1 MLSKN
6 SYEKAFSIN
15 VRKLRK
21 KLNMTQKSLADAIGY
36 SEKTV
41 SKWET
46 EGSVPPIEVLFKMAS
61 IFRVNITDL
70 FRCDE
75 SVYYLGIDGGGTKT
89 EFALSDS
96 DGKIVSRLFM
106 DGCNPN
112 TVGIEQTKCIIE
124 QGVTQVSKD
133 IPLSSVVAY
142 AGIAGCAS
150 ESYASEVKGVL
161 EKLSLAAYDVGSDNN
176 NLVAA
181 GLGEGEGITMILGTG
196 ICSYVVKKEETRR
209 IAGWGYLFDNG
220 GSAFHIGRDAI
231 NAYFSA
237 YDGTGEE
244 TTLVQR
250 IKQTFSDSNAEF
262 LKYLYSGGNKLVSSY
277 AMCVFDEAEKGD
289 KVSIT
294 ILKKHI
300 TEIAKLIRASLSHFS
315 DYKES
320 IPIILGGGLT
330 NQALLLPYLLD
341 ELGDDTKRCKI
352 QILDIPPVNGA
363 LELAKSLWRKR
374 NNNERA

>member
-1 MLSKN
+1 MSNKCN
-6 SYEKAFSIN
+6 YEKAFSLN
-15 VRKLRK
+15 VRRLRK
-21 KLNMTQKSLADAIGY
+21 KLGMTQRALANAIGY

-46 EGSVPPIEVLFKMAS
+46 EGSIPSIDALFRIAN
-61 IFRVNITDL
+61 IFRVGLEEL

-89 EFALSDS
+89 ELALSDPE
-96 DGKIVSRLFM
+96 GKIVSRLFM

-112 TVGIEQTKCIIE
+112 TVGIERTKRIIE
-124 QGVTQVSKD
+124 EGIIQVCKD
-133 IPLSSVVAY
+133 IPLSSVVVY

-150 ESYASEVKGVL
+150 EIYADEIKTML
-161 EKLSLAAYDVGSDNN
+161 EKMSFAAFDVGSDNN
-176 NLVAA
+176 NIVAA
-181 GLGEGEGITMILGTG
+181 GLGDNEGITMILGTG
-196 ICSYVVKKEETRR
+196 ICSYVVKKEETKR

-250 IKQTFSDSNAEF
+250 IKQTFGYSNEEL

-277 AMCVFDEAEKGD
+277 AMCVFEEAEKGD
-289 KVSIT
+289 KVSIA
-294 ILKKHI
+294 ILRKNI
-300 TEIAKLIRASLSHFS
+300 AEIARLIRASLSHFS
-315 DYKES
+315 DYDKK
-320 IPIILGGGLT
+320 IPVILGGGLT
-330 NQALLLPYLLD
+330 NQTLLMPYLL
-341 ELGDDTKRCKI
+341 EALSDDAEKCNI
-352 QILDIPPVNGA
+352 QILSVPPVEGA
-363 LELAKSLWRKR
+363 LELARTLWRK
-374 NNNERA
+374 NSDE

>member
-124 QGVTQVSKD
+124 QGVIQVSKD

-196 ICSYVVKKEETRR
+196 ICSYVVKKEETKR

-300 TEIAKLIRASLSHFS
+300 AEIAKLIRASLSHFS

-320 IPIILGGGLT
+320 IQVILGGGLT

-352 QILDIPPVNGA
+352 QILDVPPVNGA

-374 NNNERA
+374 NNNE

>member
-1 MLSKN
+1 MPNKN
-6 SYEKAFSIN
+6 NYEKSFSVN
-15 VRKLRK
+15 VRRLRK
-21 KLNMTQKSLADAIGY
+21 KLNITQKSLADAIGY

-46 EGSVPPIEVLFKMAS
+46 EGSIPSIDALFRIAN
-61 IFRVNITDL
+61 IFRVGLEEL

-96 DGKIVSRLFM
+96 NGKIVCRLFM

-112 TVGIEQTKCIIE
+112 TVGIERTKRIIE
-124 QGVTQVSKD
+124 DGIIQACKD
-133 IPLSSVVAY
+133 VPLSSVVVY

-150 ESYASEVKGVL
+150 EIYADEIKTML
-161 EKLSLAAYDVGSDNN
+161 EKMSFAAFDVGSDNN
-176 NLVAA
+176 NIVAA
-181 GLGEGEGITMILGTG
+181 GLGNNEGITMILGTG
-196 ICSYVVKKEETRR
+196 ICSYVVKKEETKR

-250 IKQTFSDSNAEF
+250 IKQTFGYSNEEF

-277 AMCVFDEAEKGD
+277 AMYVFEEAEKGD
-289 KVSIT
+289 KVSVS

-300 TEIAKLIRASLSHFS
+300 AEIARLIRASLSHFS
-315 DYKES
+315 DYDKK
-320 IPIILGGGLT
+320 IPVILGGGLT

-341 ELGDDTKRCKI
+341 ELGDDIKSCSI
-352 QILDIPPVNGA
+352 QVLDVPPVNGA
-363 LELAKSLWRKR
+363 LELAKALWRKR
-374 NNNERA
+374 NNE

>member
-1 MLSKN
+1 MLSEN

-124 QGVTQVSKD
+124 QGVIQVSKD

-161 EKLSLAAYDVGSDNN
+161 EKLSLAACDVGSDNN

-181 GLGEGEGITMILGTG
+181 GLGESEGITMILGTG
-196 ICSYVVKKEETRR
+196 ICSYVVKKEETKR

-300 TEIAKLIRASLSHFS
+300 AEIAKLIRASLSHFS

-320 IPIILGGGLT
+320 IQVILGGGLT

-352 QILDIPPVNGA
+352 QILDVPPVNGA

-374 NNNERA
+374 NNNE

>member
-1 MLSKN
+1 MPNKN
-6 SYEKAFSIN
+6 NYEKSFSVN
-15 VRKLRK
+15 VRRLRK
-21 KLNMTQKSLADAIGY
+21 KLNITQKALADAIGY

-46 EGSVPPIEVLFKMAS
+46 EGSIPSIDALFRIAN
-61 IFRVNITDL
+61 IFRVGIEEL

-89 EFALSDS
+89 ELALSDPE
-96 DGKIVSRLFM
+96 GKIVSRLFM

-112 TVGIEQTKCIIE
+112 TVGIDRTKRIIE
-124 QGVTQVSKD
+124 DGIIQACKEV
-133 IPLSSVVAY
+133 PLSSVVVY

-150 ESYASEVKGVL
+150 EIYADEIKSML
-161 EKLSLAAYDVGSDNN
+161 EKMSLAAFDVGSDNN
-176 NLVAA
+176 NIVAA
-181 GLGEGEGITMILGTG
+181 GLGNNEGITMILGTG
-196 ICSYVVKKEETRR
+196 ICSYVVKKEETKR

-250 IKQTFSDSNAEF
+250 IKQTFGYSNEEL

-277 AMCVFDEAEKGD
+277 AMYVFEEAEKGD
-289 KVSIT
+289 KVSVS

-300 TEIAKLIRASLSHFS
+300 AEIARLIRASLSHFS
-315 DYKES
+315 DYDKK
-320 IPIILGGGLT
+320 IPVILGGGLT

-341 ELGDDTKRCKI
+341 ELGDDIKSCSI
-352 QILDIPPVNGA
+352 QVLDVPPVNGA
-363 LELAKSLWRKR
+363 LELAKALWRKR
-374 NNNERA
+374 NNE

>member
-1 MLSKN
+1 MPNKN
-6 SYEKAFSIN
+6 DYEKAFSIN
-15 VRKLRK
+15 VRRLRK
-21 KLNMTQKSLADAIGY
+21 KHNLTQKSLADAIGY

-46 EGSVPPIEVLFKMAS
+46 EGSVPSIEALFRIAN
-61 IFRVNITDL
+61 IFRVSIVEL

-75 SVYYLGIDGGGTKT
+75 AIYYLGIDGGGTKT
-89 EFALSDS
+89 EFALSDPN
-96 DGKIVSRLFM
+96 GKIVCRLFM

-112 TVGIEQTKCIIE
+112 TVGIENAKCIIE
-124 QGVTQVSKD
+124 DGVIQVCKD
-133 IPLSSVVAY
+133 VPLSSVVVY

-150 ESYASEVKGVL
+150 ESYADEIKIML
-161 EKLSLAAYDVGSDNN
+161 EKMSFAACDVGSDNN
-176 NLVAA
+176 NIVAA
-181 GLGEGEGITMILGTG
+181 GLGDNEGITMILGTG
-196 ICSYVVKKEETRR
+196 ICSYVVKKEETKR

-237 YDGTGEE
+237 YDGSGEE

-250 IKQTFSDSNAEF
+250 IKETFSYSNSEF

-277 AMCVFDEAEKGD
+277 AMYVFEEAEKGD
-289 KVSIT
+289 RVSIA

-300 TEIAKLIRASLSHFS
+300 AEIAKLIRASLSHFS

-320 IPIILGGGLT
+320 VPIILGGGLT

-341 ELGDDTKRCKI
+341 ELGDDTKRCKT
-352 QILDIPPVNGA
+352 QVLNVPPVNGA
-363 LELAKSLWRKR
+363 VELAKALWRKR
-374 NNNERA
+374 SQNE

>member
-21 KLNMTQKSLADAIGY
+21 KLNMTQKSLADTIGY

-61 IFRVNITDL
+61 IFRVNITEL
-70 FRCDE
+70 FKCDE

-181 GLGEGEGITMILGTG
+181 GLGENEGITMILGTG
-196 ICSYVVKKEETRR
+196 ICSYVVKKEETKR

-300 TEIAKLIRASLSHFS
+300 AEIAKLIRASLSYFS

-320 IPIILGGGLT
+320 IQVILGGGLT

-352 QILDIPPVNGA
+352 QILDVPPVNGA

-374 NNNERA
+374 NNNE

>member
-1 MLSKN
+1 MPNKN
-6 SYEKAFSIN
+6 NYEKSFSVN
-15 VRKLRK
+15 VRRLRK
-21 KLNMTQKSLADAIGY
+21 KLNITQKSLADAIGY

-46 EGSVPPIEVLFKMAS
+46 EGSIPSIDALFRIAN
-61 IFRVNITDL
+61 IFRVGLEEL

-89 EFALSDS
+89 EFALSDPN
-96 DGKIVSRLFM
+96 GKIVCRLFM

-112 TVGIEQTKCIIE
+112 TVGIERTKRIIE
-124 QGVTQVSKD
+124 DGIIQACKD
-133 IPLSSVVAY
+133 VPLSSVVVY

-150 ESYASEVKGVL
+150 EIYADEIKTML
-161 EKLSLAAYDVGSDNN
+161 EKMSFAAFDVGSDNN
-176 NLVAA
+176 NIVAA
-181 GLGEGEGITMILGTG
+181 GLGNNEGITMILGTG
-196 ICSYVVKKEETRR
+196 ICSYVVKKEETKR

-250 IKQTFSDSNAEF
+250 IKQTFGYSNEEL

-277 AMCVFDEAEKGD
+277 AMYVFEEAEKGD
-289 KVSIT
+289 KVSVS

-300 TEIAKLIRASLSHFS
+300 AEIARLIRASLSHFS
-315 DYKES
+315 DYDKK
-320 IPIILGGGLT
+320 IPVILGGGLT

-341 ELGDDTKRCKI
+341 ELGDDIKSCSI
-352 QILDIPPVNGA
+352 QVLDVPPVNGA
-363 LELAKSLWRKR
+363 LELAKALWRKR
-374 NNNERA
+374 NNE

>member
-1 MLSKN
+1 MSDKN

-15 VRKLRK
+15 VRRLRK
-21 KLNMTQKSLADAIGY
+21 KHNLTQKSLADDIGY

-46 EGSVPPIEVLFKMAS
+46 EGSVPSIEALFRIAN
-61 IFRVNITDL
+61 IFRVSIVEL

-75 SVYYLGIDGGGTKT
+75 AIYYLGIDGGGTKT
-89 EFALSDS
+89 EFDLSDPE
-96 DGKIVSRLFM
+96 GNIVCRIFM

-112 TVGIEQTKCIIE
+112 AVGIEQTKRIIE
-124 QGVTQVSKD
+124 DGIIQACKD
-133 IPLSSVVAY
+133 VPLSSVVVY
-142 AGIAGCAS
+142 AGITGCATG
-150 ESYASEVKGVL
+150 SYADEIKSMLK
-161 EKLSLAAYDVGSDNN
+161 KMSFAACDVGSDNN
-176 NLVAA
+176 NIVAA

-300 TEIAKLIRASLSHFS
+300 AEIAKLIRASLSHFS

-352 QILDIPPVNGA
+352 QILDVPPVNGA

-374 NNNERA
+374 NNNE

>member
-1 MLSKN
+1 MPNKN
-6 SYEKAFSIN
+6 NYEKSFSVN
-15 VRKLRK
+15 VRRLRK
-21 KLNMTQKSLADAIGY
+21 KLNITQKSLADAIGY

-46 EGSVPPIEVLFKMAS
+46 EGSIPSIDALFRIAN
-61 IFRVNITDL
+61 IFRVGLEEL

-89 EFALSDS
+89 ELALSDPE
-96 DGKIVSRLFM
+96 GKIVSRLFM

-112 TVGIEQTKCIIE
+112 TVGIERTKRIIE
-124 QGVTQVSKD
+124 DGIIQACKD
-133 IPLSSVVAY
+133 VPLSSVVVY

-150 ESYASEVKGVL
+150 EIYADEIKTML
-161 EKLSLAAYDVGSDNN
+161 EKMSFAAFDVGSDNN
-176 NLVAA
+176 NIVAA
-181 GLGEGEGITMILGTG
+181 GLGNNEGITMILGTG
-196 ICSYVVKKEETRR
+196 ICSYVVKKEETKR

-250 IKQTFSDSNAEF
+250 IKQTFGYSNEEL

-277 AMCVFDEAEKGD
+277 AMYVFEEAEKGD
-289 KVSIT
+289 KVSVS

-300 TEIAKLIRASLSHFS
+300 AEIARLIRASLSHFS
-315 DYKES
+315 DNDKK
-320 IPIILGGGLT
+320 IPVILGGGLT

-341 ELGDDTKRCKI
+341 ELGDNIKSCSI
-352 QILDIPPVNGA
+352 QVLDVPPVNGA
-363 LELAKSLWRKR
+363 LELAKALWRKR
-374 NNNERA
+374 NNE

>member
-1 MLSKN
+1 MPNKN
-6 SYEKAFSIN
+6 NYEKSFSVN
-15 VRKLRK
+15 VRRLRK
-21 KLNMTQKSLADAIGY
+21 KLNITQKSLADAIGY

-46 EGSVPPIEVLFKMAS
+46 EGSIPSIDALFRIAN
-61 IFRVNITDL
+61 IFRVGIEEL

-89 EFALSDS
+89 ELALSDPE
-96 DGKIVSRLFM
+96 GKIVSRLFM

-112 TVGIEQTKCIIE
+112 TVGIERTKRIIE
-124 QGVTQVSKD
+124 DGIIQACKD
-133 IPLSSVVAY
+133 VPLSSVVVY

-150 ESYASEVKGVL
+150 EIYADEIKTML
-161 EKLSLAAYDVGSDNN
+161 EKMSFAAFDVGSDNN
-176 NLVAA
+176 NIVAA
-181 GLGEGEGITMILGTG
+181 GLGNNEGITMILGTG
-196 ICSYVVKKEETRR
+196 ICSYVVKKEETKR

-250 IKQTFSDSNAEF
+250 IKQTFGYSNEEL

-277 AMCVFDEAEKGD
+277 AMYVFEEAEKGD
-289 KVSIT
+289 KVSVS

-300 TEIAKLIRASLSHFS
+300 AEIARLIRASLSHFS
-315 DYKES
+315 DYDKK
-320 IPIILGGGLT
+320 IPVILGGGLT

-341 ELGDDTKRCKI
+341 ELGDDIKSCSI
-352 QILDIPPVNGA
+352 QVLDVPPVNGA
-363 LELAKSLWRKR
+363 LELAKALWRKR
-374 NNNERA
+374 NNE

>member
-1 MLSKN
+1 MPNKN
-6 SYEKAFSIN
+6 DYEKAFSIN
-15 VRKLRK
+15 VRRLRK
-21 KLNMTQKSLADAIGY
+21 KRNLTQKSLADAIGY

-46 EGSVPPIEVLFKMAS
+46 EGSIPSIEALFRVAN
-61 IFRVNITDL
+61 IFRVSILEL

-75 SVYYLGIDGGGTKT
+75 NIYYLGIDGGGTKT
-89 EFALSDS
+89 EFALSDPE
-96 DGKIVSRLFM
+96 GKIVCRLFM

-112 TVGIEQTKCIIE
+112 TVGIERTKCIIE
-124 QGVTQVSKD
+124 DGVTQVCKD
-133 IPLSSVVAY
+133 VPLSSVVVY

-150 ESYASEVKGVL
+150 ESYANEIKSML
-161 EKLSLAAYDVGSDNN
+161 EKMSFAACDVGSDNN
-176 NLVAA
+176 NIVAA
-181 GLGEGEGITMILGTG
+181 GLGENEGITMILGTG
-196 ICSYVVKKEETRR
+196 ICSYVVKKEETKR

-220 GSAFHIGRDAI
+220 GSSFHIGRDAI

-237 YDGTGEE
+237 YDGSGEE

-250 IKQTFSDSNAEF
+250 IKETFSYSNSEF

-277 AMCVFDEAEKGD
+277 AMCVFEEAEKGD

-300 TEIAKLIRASLSHFS
+300 AEIAKLIRASLSHFS

-320 IPIILGGGLT
+320 VPIILGGGLT

-352 QILDIPPVNGA
+352 QVLDVPPVNGA
-363 LELAKSLWRKR
+363 LELAKALWRKR
-374 NNNERA
+374 SQNE

>member
-1 MLSKN
+1 MTSECK
-6 SYEKAFSIN
+6 YEKAFSAN
-15 VRKLRK
+15 VRRLRK
-21 KLNMTQKSLADAIGY
+21 KLNITQKSLADAIGY

-46 EGSVPPIEVLFKMAS
+46 EGSIPSIDALFRIAN
-61 IFRVNITDL
+61 IFRVGLEEL

-89 EFALSDS
+89 ELALSDPE
-96 DGKIVSRLFM
+96 GKIVSRLFM

-112 TVGIEQTKCIIE
+112 TVGIERTKRIIE
-124 QGVTQVSKD
+124 DGIIQACKD
-133 IPLSSVVAY
+133 VPLSSVVVY

-150 ESYASEVKGVL
+150 EIYADEIKTML
-161 EKLSLAAYDVGSDNN
+161 EKMSFAAFDVGSDNN
-176 NLVAA
+176 NIVAA
-181 GLGEGEGITMILGTG
+181 GLGNNEGITMILGTG
-196 ICSYVVKKEETRR
+196 ICSYVVKKEETKR

-250 IKQTFSDSNAEF
+250 IKQTFGYSNEEL

-277 AMCVFDEAEKGD
+277 AMYVFEEAEKGD
-289 KVSIT
+289 KVSVS

-300 TEIAKLIRASLSHFS
+300 AEIARLIRASLSHFS
-315 DYKES
+315 DYDKK
-320 IPIILGGGLT
+320 IPVILGGGLT

-341 ELGDDTKRCKI
+341 ELGDDIKSCSI
-352 QILDIPPVNGA
+352 QVLDVPPVNGA
-363 LELAKSLWRKR
+363 LELAKALWRKM
-374 NNNERA
+374 NNE

>member
-1 MLSKN
+1 MPNKN
-6 SYEKAFSIN
+6 NYEKSFSVN
-15 VRKLRK
+15 VRRLRK
-21 KLNMTQKSLADAIGY
+21 KLNITQKSLADAIGY

-46 EGSVPPIEVLFKMAS
+46 EGSIPSIDALFRIAN
-61 IFRVNITDL
+61 IFRVGLEEL
-70 FRCDE
+70 FRRDE

-89 EFALSDS
+89 EFALSDPN
-96 DGKIVSRLFM
+96 GKIVCRLFM

-112 TVGIEQTKCIIE
+112 TVGIERTKRIIE
-124 QGVTQVSKD
+124 DGIIQACKD
-133 IPLSSVVAY
+133 VPLSSVVVY

-150 ESYASEVKGVL
+150 EIYADEIKTML
-161 EKLSLAAYDVGSDNN
+161 EKMSFAAFDVGSDNN
-176 NLVAA
+176 NIVAA
-181 GLGEGEGITMILGTG
+181 GLGNNEGITMILGTG
-196 ICSYVVKKEETRR
+196 ICSYVVKKEETKR

-250 IKQTFSDSNAEF
+250 IKQTFGYSNEEL

-277 AMCVFDEAEKGD
+277 AMYVFEEAEKGD
-289 KVSIT
+289 KVSVS

-300 TEIAKLIRASLSHFS
+300 AEIARLIRASLSHFS
-315 DYKES
+315 DYDKK
-320 IPIILGGGLT
+320 IPVILGGGLT

-341 ELGDDTKRCKI
+341 ELGDDIKSCSI
-352 QILDIPPVNGA
+352 QVLDVPPVNGA
-363 LELAKSLWRKR
+363 LELAKALWRKR
-374 NNNERA
+374 NNE

>member
-1 MLSKN
+1 MPNKN
-6 SYEKAFSIN
+6 DYEKAFSIN
-15 VRKLRK
+15 VRRLRK
-21 KLNMTQKSLADAIGY
+21 KLNITQKSLADAIGY

-46 EGSVPPIEVLFKMAS
+46 EGSVPSIEALFRVAN
-61 IFRVNITDL
+61 IFRVSILEL

-75 SVYYLGIDGGGTKT
+75 ATYYLGIDGGGTKT

-96 DGKIVSRLFM
+96 NGKIVCRLFM

-112 TVGIEQTKCIIE
+112 TVGIERTKRIIE
-124 QGVTQVSKD
+124 DGIIQACKD
-133 IPLSSVVAY
+133 VPLSSVVVY

-150 ESYASEVKGVL
+150 EIYADEIKTML
-161 EKLSLAAYDVGSDNN
+161 EKMSFAAFDVGSDNN
-176 NLVAA
+176 NIIAA
-181 GLGEGEGITMILGTG
+181 GLGNNEGITMILGTG
-196 ICSYVVKKEETRR
+196 ICSYVVKKEETKR

-250 IKQTFSDSNAEF
+250 IKQTFGYSNEEL

-277 AMCVFDEAEKGD
+277 AMYVFEEAEKGD
-289 KVSIT
+289 TVSVS

-300 TEIAKLIRASLSHFS
+300 AEIARLVRASLSHFS
-315 DYKES
+315 DYDKK
-320 IPIILGGGLT
+320 IPVILGGGLT

-341 ELGDDTKRCKI
+341 ELGDDIKSCSI
-352 QILDIPPVNGA
+352 QVLDVPPVNGA
-363 LELAKSLWRKR
+363 LELAKALWRKR
-374 NNNERA
+374 NNE

>member
-1 MLSKN
+1 MPNKN
-6 SYEKAFSIN
+6 NYEKSFSVN
-15 VRKLRK
+15 VRRLRK
-21 KLNMTQKSLADAIGY
+21 KLNITQKSLADAIGY

-46 EGSVPPIEVLFKMAS
+46 EGSIPSIDALFRIAN
-61 IFRVNITDL
+61 IFRVGLEEL

-89 EFALSDS
+89 ELALSDPE
-96 DGKIVSRLFM
+96 GKIVSRLFM

-112 TVGIEQTKCIIE
+112 TVGIERTKRIIE
-124 QGVTQVSKD
+124 DGIIQACKD
-133 IPLSSVVAY
+133 VPLSSVVVY

-150 ESYASEVKGVL
+150 EIYADEIKTML
-161 EKLSLAAYDVGSDNN
+161 EKMSFAAFDVGSDNN
-176 NLVAA
+176 NIVAA
-181 GLGEGEGITMILGTG
+181 GLGNNEGITMILGTG
-196 ICSYVVKKEETRR
+196 ICSYVVKKEETKR

-250 IKQTFSDSNAEF
+250 IKQTFGYSNEEL

-277 AMCVFDEAEKGD
+277 AMYVFEEAEKGD
-289 KVSIT
+289 KVSVS

-300 TEIAKLIRASLSHFS
+300 AEIARLIRASLSHFS
-315 DYKES
+315 DYDKKV
-320 IPIILGGGLT
+320 PVILGGGLT

-341 ELGDDTKRCKI
+341 ELGDDIKSCSI
-352 QILDIPPVNGA
+352 QVLDVPPVNGA
-363 LELAKSLWRKR
+363 LELAKALWRKR
-374 NNNERA
+374 NNE

>member
-1 MLSKN
+1 MLGKN

-112 TVGIEQTKCIIE
+112 TVGIEQTKRVIE
-124 QGVTQVSKD
+124 QGVIQVSKD

-161 EKLSLAAYDVGSDNN
+161 EKLSLAACDIGSDNN

-181 GLGEGEGITMILGTG
+181 GLGESEGITMILGTG
-196 ICSYVVKKEETRR
+196 ICSYVVKKEETKR

-220 GSAFHIGRDAI
+220 GSGFHIGRDAL
-231 NAYFSA
+231 NAYFSVC
-237 YDGTGEE
+237 DGTGEQ
-244 TTLVQR
+244 TSLVDR
-250 IKQTFSDSNAEF
+250 MNESADYSGSEF
-262 LKYLYSGGNKLVSSY
+262 TKYLYNGGNKLVASY
-277 AMCVFDEAEKGD
+277 ATYVFEEAEKGD
-289 KVSIT
+289 RVSIS
-294 ILKKHI
+294 ILKKHVS
-300 TEIAKLIRASLSHFS
+300 EIARLVRASLSHFS
-315 DYKES
+315 SYDKK
-320 IPIILGGGLT
+320 IPVILGGGLT
-330 NQALLLPYLLD
+330 KQALLLKYLFE
-341 ELGDDTKRCKI
+341 ELGDDMGKCNIKV
-352 QILDIPPVNGA
+352 LDVPPVDGA
-363 LELAKSLWRKR
+363 LKLAKSLWGKR
-374 NNNERA
+374 NNE

>member
-1 MLSKN
+1 MPNKN
-6 SYEKAFSIN
+6 NYEKSFSLN
-15 VRKLRK
+15 VRRLRK
-21 KLNMTQKSLADAIGY
+21 KLNITQKSLADAIGY

-46 EGSVPPIEVLFKMAS
+46 EGSIPSIDALFRIAN
-61 IFRVNITDL
+61 IFRVGLEEL

-89 EFALSDS
+89 ELALSDPE
-96 DGKIVSRLFM
+96 GKIVSRLFM

-112 TVGIEQTKCIIE
+112 TVGIERTKRIIE
-124 QGVTQVSKD
+124 DGIIQACKD
-133 IPLSSVVAY
+133 VPLSSVVVY

-150 ESYASEVKGVL
+150 EIYADEIKTML
-161 EKLSLAAYDVGSDNN
+161 EKMSFAAFDVGSDNN
-176 NLVAA
+176 NIVAA
-181 GLGEGEGITMILGTG
+181 GLGNNEGITMILGTG
-196 ICSYVVKKEETRR
+196 ICSYVVKKEETKR

-250 IKQTFSDSNAEF
+250 IKQTFGYSNEEL

-277 AMCVFDEAEKGD
+277 AMYVFEEAEKGD
-289 KVSIT
+289 KVSVS

-300 TEIAKLIRASLSHFS
+300 AEIARLIRASLSHFS
-315 DYKES
+315 DYDKK
-320 IPIILGGGLT
+320 IPVILGGGLT

-341 ELGDDTKRCKI
+341 ELGDDIKSCSI
-352 QILDIPPVNGA
+352 QVLDVPPVNGA
-363 LELAKSLWRKR
+363 LELAKALWRKR
-374 NNNERA
+374 NNE

>member
-1 MLSKN
+1 MSNKCN
-6 SYEKAFSIN
+6 YEKAFSIN
-15 VRKLRK
+15 VRRLRK
-21 KLNMTQKSLADAIGY
+21 KHNLTQKSLADAIGY

-46 EGSVPPIEVLFKMAS
+46 EGSVPSIEALFRVAN
-61 IFRVNITDL
+61 IFRVSILEL

-75 SVYYLGIDGGGTKT
+75 AIYYLGIDGGGTKT
-89 EFALSDS
+89 EFALSDPN
-96 DGKIVSRLFM
+96 GKIVCRLFM

-112 TVGIEQTKCIIE
+112 TVGIENAKRIIE
-124 QGVTQVSKD
+124 NGVVQVCKD
-133 IPLSSVVAY
+133 VPLSSVAVD

-150 ESYASEVKGVL
+150 ESYADEIKSML
-161 EKLSLAAYDVGSDNN
+161 EKMSFAACDVGSDNN
-176 NLVAA
+176 NIVAA
-181 GLGEGEGITMILGTG
+181 GLGENEGITMILGTG
-196 ICSYVVKKEETRR
+196 ICSYVVKKEETKR

-220 GSAFHIGRDAI
+220 GSSFHIGRDAI

-237 YDGTGEE
+237 YDGSGEE

-250 IKQTFSDSNAEF
+250 IKETFSYSNSEF

-277 AMCVFDEAEKGD
+277 AMCVFEEAEKGD

-300 TEIAKLIRASLSHFS
+300 AEIAKLIRASLSHFS

-320 IPIILGGGLT
+320 VPIILGGGLT

-352 QILDIPPVNGA
+352 QVLNVPPVNGA
-363 LELAKSLWRKR
+363 LELAKALWRKR
-374 NNNERA
+374 SQNE

>member
-1 MLSKN
+1 MPNKN
-6 SYEKAFSIN
+6 NYEKSFSVN
-15 VRKLRK
+15 VRRLRK
-21 KLNMTQKSLADAIGY
+21 KLNITQKSLADAIGY

-46 EGSVPPIEVLFKMAS
+46 EGSIPSIDALFRIAN
-61 IFRVNITDL
+61 IFRVGLEEL

-89 EFALSDS
+89 EIALSDPE
-96 DGKIVSRLFM
+96 GKIVSRLFM

-112 TVGIEQTKCIIE
+112 TVGIERTKRIIE
-124 QGVTQVSKD
+124 DGIIQACKD
-133 IPLSSVVAY
+133 VPLSSVVVY

-150 ESYASEVKGVL
+150 EIYADEIKTML
-161 EKLSLAAYDVGSDNN
+161 EKMSFAAFDVGSDNN
-176 NLVAA
+176 NIVAA
-181 GLGEGEGITMILGTG
+181 GLGNNEGITMILGTG
-196 ICSYVVKKEETRR
+196 ICSYVVKKEETKR

-250 IKQTFSDSNAEF
+250 IKQTFGYSNEEL

-277 AMCVFDEAEKGD
+277 AMYVFEEAEKGD
-289 KVSIT
+289 KVSVS

-300 TEIAKLIRASLSHFS
+300 AEIARLIRASLSHFS
-315 DYKES
+315 DYDKK
-320 IPIILGGGLT
+320 IPVILGGGLT

-341 ELGDDTKRCKI
+341 ELGDDIKSCSI
-352 QILDIPPVNGA
+352 QVLDVPPVNGA
-363 LELAKSLWRKR
+363 LELAKALWRKR
-374 NNNERA
+374 NNE